1 MEQGWLSLLF
11 LLSQVLWRYINGI
24 CCFFYLKFSGGFLK
38 TKLSLESLGF
48 LKTRLSLESLGFLKT
63 RLSLESLGFL
73 N

>member
-1 MEQGWLSLLF
+1 MKWSRDGCL
-11 LLSQVLWRYINGI
+11 